1 MPFDLMMTSSEF
13 DRPESVNFPAGSGLP
28 HTHIEPEQG
37 RAWLKL
43 GELWE
48 YRQLLYFLTWRDI
61 KVRYKQS
68 VLGIGWAVL
77 QPFLTMLIFTFVF
90 SVFANVSSGEIP
102 YPIFA
107 YTALLPWQYF
117 ATALNRSGVSV
128 VGNAHLISKVYFPRL
143 AIPLSAAIAPIVDF
157 GIAFLLLIGMMFYY
171 GIKPTTAILALP
183 LFMLLAFVTALACSL
198 WLAALNVRY
207 RDVGHLIPFL
217 IQAWMYLSPVAYP
230 SSLVPEEWLWLYR
243 LNPMAGVVDGF
254 RWALLDGEPP
264 LILPLLGSAL
274 AAILVLVTS
283 LSYFHKTEETFA
295 DVI

>member
-1 MPFDLMMTSSEF
+1 MTSSEL
-13 DRPESVNFPAGSGLP
+13 DCSESENIPADSVLL
-28 HTHIEPEQG
+28 HTHIAPEPG
-37 RAWLKL
+37 RAWFKL

-90 SVFANVSSGEIP
+90 SAFAKVSSGDIP

-107 YTALLPWQYF
+107 FTALLPWLYF
-117 ATALNRSGVSV
+117 ATAMNRSGVSV
-128 VGNAHLISKVYFPRL
+128 VSSAHLISKVYFPRL
-143 AIPLSAAIAPIVDF
+143 AVPLSAAIAPIVDF

-171 GIKPTTAILALP
+171 GIMPNTAILALP
-183 LFMLLAFVTALACSL
+183 LFVLLAFVTALACSL

-243 LNPMAGVVDGF
+243 LNPMAGVVEGF
-254 RWALLDGEPP
+254 RWALLGGEQPE
-264 LILPLLGSAL
+264 LMPLLGSAL
-274 AAILVLVTS
+274 AAILILVS
-283 LSYFHKTEETFA
+283 GLSYFHKTEETFA